1 MVSIKTI
8 QTKSLFDFSFL
19 FGSNLLNKI
28 FGFLREIILAF
39 IFGSSLIYSSYL
51 LLKTLTDFLS
61 KFTFGNALQA
71 NILPKFTRLYKKKS
85 LLDLTSVYR
94 FSKQT
99 MTFLF
104 FISLIAQLVI
114 IFLFIKDFHLIL
126 IFTSI
131 VLSLVLSLNFHNSLF
146 LNIIQAK
153 GDFKKFSIAEL
164 SNGFVSTILLYPFI
178 LLSSV
183 FGIAFSRL
191 LGIFSLTYFYIRS
204 ITKHNNGFKASISF
218 EDFNFSV
225 VFLSN
230 LYLFIFLIARF
241 ISGLNSS
248 TDIAFFNYS
257 FLILNVLMTSVIFN
271 VNSIILRYI
280 TIKKDLKFFYYSIL
294 ISTFLSLFIYFFIN
308 NFSFD
313 IIDLIFKRGAF
324 NSFDVVSTAYFL
336 QKLTLPFIFLI
347 FTTIFFQPFFSLGVK
362 SIKEISLKFSLTL
375 LLIFIITVVY
385 IFANNINT
393 QKACFLFVNI
403 MSFSS
408 FMVSIFSLRFF
419 LNYEI

>member
-1 MVSIKTI
+1 MTYLKTI
-8 QTKSLFDFSFL
+8 QTQSLFDFSFL

-28 FGFLREIILAF
+28 LGFLREIILAF

-71 NILPKFTRLYKKKS
+71 NILPKFTRLYKTNS
-85 LLDLTSVYR
+85 LLDLTSVYS
-94 FSKQT
+94 FSKKT
-99 MTFLF
+99 MNFLF
-104 FISLIAQLVI
+104 FISLITQLFI
-114 IFLFIKDFHLIL
+114 IFLFIKDFHFIL

-164 SNGFVSTILLYPFI
+164 SNGFVSTIFIYPFI
-178 LLSSV
+178 LFSSV
-183 FGIAFSRL
+183 LGIAFSRL
-191 LGIFSLTYFYIRS
+191 LGIFTLTYFYIKS
-204 ITKHNNGFKASISF
+204 ITKHNSGFKASISF
-218 EDFNFSV
+218 KDFNFSV
-225 VFLSN
+225 IFLSN

-271 VNSIILRYI
+271 INSIMLRYI
-280 TIKKDLKFFYYSIL
+280 TIKKDLKFFYYSIFISCL
-294 ISTFLSLFIYFFIN
+294 ISLILYFIID
-308 NFSFD
+308 NFSAE

-324 NSFDVVSTAYFL
+324 NAFDVDSTAYFL

-362 SIKEISLKFSLTL
+362 SIKKASLKFSLI
-375 LLIFIITVVY
+375 LLIIFIFIVVH
-385 IFANNINT
+385 IFVNNINT

-403 MSFSS
+403 MSVSS
-408 FMVSIFSLRFF
+408 FIVSIFSLRFF
-419 LNYEI
+419 LKYEI